1 MAWKT
6 GQDAN
11 LGHELEHARRFTARF
26 KIGST
31 LEMERLE
38 ALTGAVESLEGGHSQ
53 AGGALRLLEHLAKA

>member
-11 LGHELEHARRFTARF
+11 LDHELEHARRFTARF
-26 KIGST
+26 TIGTT

-38 ALTGAVESLEGGHSQ
+38 ALTGALESLEDGRNQ